1 VFEKI
6 IYYRLLKHNEI
17 NNILVAEQF
26 GFRTFSSTEKA
37 TYKLTDEIL
46 NAFNN
51 RMIVGSNFCDL
62 KKAFD

>member
-1 VFEKI
+1 ML
-6 IYYRLLKHNEI
+6 YDRLLKHTEI

-37 TYKLTDEIL
+37 TYKLIYEIL

-51 RMIVGSNFCDL
+51 RMML
-62 KKAFD
+62 